1 MRHLSRRAFALSA
14 SLAIGGLLLS
24 SGCGPGGKN
33 EDFTPGADKAKKA
46 LVAALDHWK
55 SGQPFGPIPNTN
67 PKVEVVD
74 WQWSQGQKLKDY
86 EIVGDAPPAQGTG
99 PRTFTVKLS
108 LTSGQAI
115 ETLYMVLG
123 IDPLWIYRK
132 EDFAKLSG

>member
-1 MRHLSRRAFALSA
+1 MTAATRRSFLSLCV
-14 SLAIGGLLLS
+14 GGLVLS
-24 SGCGPGGKN
+24 TGCGPGGKN

-46 LVAALDHWK
+46 LVAALDSWK
-55 SGQPFGPIPNTN
+55 SGKAPGSIPDTN

-74 WQWSQGQKLKDY
+74 WQWRQGVKIKDY

-108 LTSGQAI
+108 LTSG
-115 ETLYMVLG
+115 ETFETNYMVIG

>member
-1 MRHLSRRAFALSA
+1 MVQLTRRAFALFAGGSLILSA
-14 SLAIGGLLLS
+14 
-24 SGCGPGGKN
+24 GCGVGGKN

-55 SGQPFGPIPNTN
+55 SGQPPGSVPNTN

-74 WQWSQGQKLKDY
+74 WQWGQGNKIKDY
-86 EIVGDAPPAQGTG
+86 EILGDAPPAQGTG

-108 LTSGQAI
+108 LTTGQTV